1 MSTTL
6 SEVKQVL
13 ADTLQLGARGES
25 LTADTQLLGNLPEL
39 DSMAVVGVIMALE
52 ERFDIVVDD
61 DEISAD
67 TFMSLDTLAS
77 FVDRKTTA

>member
-1 MSTTL
+1 VSTTL

-13 ADTLQLGARGES
+13 ADTLQLGARVES

-67 TFMSLDTLAS
+67 TFMSLDTLAT
-77 FVDRKTTA
+77 FVDRKTTV

>member
-1 MSTTL
+1 VSTTL

-13 ADTLQLGARGES
+13 ADTLQLGARVES

-67 TFMSLDTLAS
+67 TFMSLDTLAT
-77 FVDRKTTA
+77 FVDYKTTV